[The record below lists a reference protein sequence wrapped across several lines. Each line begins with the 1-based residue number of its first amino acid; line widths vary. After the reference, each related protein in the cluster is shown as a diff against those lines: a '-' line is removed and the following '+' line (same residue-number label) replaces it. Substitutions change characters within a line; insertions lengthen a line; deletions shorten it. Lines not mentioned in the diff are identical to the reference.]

1 MIKST
6 VLYGH
11 PQDPEEFER
20 HYAESHLALVGKLP
34 GVQRA
39 ESALVV
45 GTPDQSPAPY
55 YRIAELWFGTPE
67 EMQASLTSPEGQAI
81 VADMENFATGG
92 ATVLVAQVD

>member
-11 PQDPEEFER
+11 PKDPEKFER
-20 HYAESHLALVGKLP
+20 YYADSHMPLVAKLP
-34 GVQRA
+34 GTQRA

-45 GTPDQSPAPY
+45 GTPDDSSPPY
-55 YRIAELWFGTPE
+55 YRIAELWFGTAE
-67 EMQASLTSPEGQAI
+67 EMRASLTSPEGQAI
-81 VADMENFATGG
+81 VADMQNFATGG